1 MMKERGTDQ
10 AEAVLLN
17 ETAARAS
24 PWEDPIGKRCRFDGQ
39 EGVVIGILEDFH
51 FKSLYNQ
58 VEPLAMRHLYKGG
71 NAGGAGIISL
81 KLGSH
86 DIPGTLKDLEE
97 TWKKFSSYFPF
108 QYAFLDETIDSVY
121 RTEIRL
127 SRSLTTC
134 TIIAIFLAC
143 LGLFGLTSF
152 TAERRTKEIGIRKV
166 LGASSKGI
174 FMMLSKDLV
183 KWVVLATVL
192 AFPLAYYAMQEWLKR
207 FAYRIG
213 IGLGTFVLATAFS
226 LLIAF
231 LAMGWQSVKAATSN
245 PVDSLRYE

>member
-1 MMKERGTDQ
+1 MEEIGSDR

-17 ETAARAS
+17 ESAARAS

-39 EGVVIGILEDFH
+39 EGVVVGILEDFH

-58 VEPLAMRHLYKGG
+58 VEPLAMRHLYTGG

-81 KLGSH
+81 KLSSH
-86 DIPGTLKDLEE
+86 DIPGTLKNLE
-97 TWKKFSSYFPF
+97 TAWKNFSSFFPF
-108 QYAFLDETIDSVY
+108 HYAFLDETIDSVY

-127 SRSLTTC
+127 SRSLTAFTA
-134 TIIAIFLAC
+134 IAIVLAC

-174 FMMLSKDLV
+174 FLLLSKDLV
-183 KWVVLATVL
+183 KWVALATVL

-207 FAYRIG
+207 FAYRID
-213 IGLGTFVLATAFS
+213 IGLGIFVSAAVFS
-226 LLIAF
+226 LLIAS
-231 LAMGWQSVKAATSN
+231 LAMGWQSVKAAASN
-245 PVDSLRYE
+245 PVDSLRHE